1 MLGIDWSHNIL
12 GQKLVQK
19 LLKFLAESMIIC
31 GIKSPKPVFLE
42 FTTQVPKEVKRVDP
56 VIHLPCPTQP
66 GWASLSKTV
75 D

>member
-31 GIKSPKPVFLE
+31 GIKSPKPLFFE
-42 FTTQVPKEVKRVDP
+42 FTTPFP
-56 VIHLPCPTQP
+56 
-66 GWASLSKTV
+66 
-75 D
+75 

>member
-19 LLKFLAESMIIC
+19 LLKFLAESMKIC
-31 GIKSPKPVFLE
+31 SIKSPKPLFFE
-42 FTTQVPKEVKRVDP
+42 FTTPFPLEVKRVDP

>member
-1 MLGIDWSHNIL
+1 MFGSDWSHYIL

-19 LLKFLAESMIIC
+19 LLKFLAESMKIC
-31 GIKSPKPVFLE
+31 GIKSHKPLFFE
-42 FTTQVPKEVKRVDP
+42 FTTQSPKEGKRVDP

-66 GWASLSKTV
+66 EWANLSKTV